1 LAMSPPR
8 RRSLRLPARARIT
21 RLMSSLPSTVSQN
34 QTRYEESRLR
44 TSEMGPKVERRSQQS
59 RMARSSRTHPS
70 IVLCQWLHA
79 TWKTMSRLRAYSD
92 ASRCPER
99 AQKSGGWCSQ
109 AILGATHDSQ
119 SDHRISRDQR
129 TAGCSFTGFSWNR
142 LRHPDYGLQS
152 RVLQERNT

>member
-1 LAMSPPR
+1 MKPTVQNGPVKPDSPLYR
-8 RRSLRLPARARIT
+8 ALQMVARD
-21 RLMSSLPSTVSQN
+21 
-34 QTRYEESRLR
+34 
-44 TSEMGPKVERRSQQS
+44 VENNE
-59 RMARSSRTHPS
+59 PLKS
-70 IVLCQWLHA
+70 I
-79 TWKTMSRLRAYSD
+79 SD

-109 AILGATHDSQ
+109 AVPGATHDSQ

-152 RVLQERNT
+152 RVLQERNM